1 MEKYQWGLDPPTA
14 VPSTETTKT
23 VPKKVI
29 FGVQGLCDI
38 ITCIKIGEK
47 TQAPRESYF

>member
-23 VPKKVI
+23 VPKN
-29 FGVQGLCDI
+29 
-38 ITCIKIGEK
+38 
-47 TQAPRESYF
+47 SYFWSAGVM